1 MINHLIVK
9 AIITIPTPM
18 GDCTIRYDPVDLDD
32 FEINVEPLGFRHYK
46 NVNVKTLKTY
56 RDSINSNYKDTKI
69 YNRLL
74 CSFVSAIN
82 KVLGANVIQ
91 LVIDKE
97 DHDRKMEQCL
107 EANFRLHENNNT
119 VTFNIDKTTIV
130 LHSMLMEF
138 SHRKNHYNK
147 TDTVA
152 KQIGIRFD
160 EIYCEDWLRHPF
172 DRFTKPFDNFEKAD
186 DNSIIYNNTLSI
198 YHKKLIIQKVDGK
211 INLIDNSESDPYNF
225 LQRMS
230 SFYGGEST
238 AFGLADVLHFIAY
251 LERK

>member
-1 MINHLIVK
+1 MITHLIVK
-9 AIITIPTPM
+9 AVITIPTSK
-18 GDCTIRYDPVDLDD
+18 GEYVIRYDPVDLDD
-32 FEINVEPLGFRHYK
+32 FEIKVEPKGFINYK
-46 NVNVKTLKTY
+46 RVGVKLLKSCCDLINV
-56 RDSINSNYKDTKI
+56 NYKDTKV

-74 CSFVSAIN
+74 CSFVSAMN
-82 KVLGANVIQ
+82 KVIGANVIQ

-97 DHDRKMEQCL
+97 DHDRKMTQCL
-107 EANFRLHENNNT
+107 EANFRLDENNSA
-119 VTFNIDKTTIV
+119 VTFSVDKTTTV
-130 LHSMLMEF
+130 LHSMLIEF

-147 TDTVA
+147 TDTVG

-172 DRFTKPFDNFEKAD
+172 DCFTKPFDNFEKVD
-186 DNSIIYNNTLSI
+186 DNSIIYNNSLSI
-198 YHKKLIIQKVDGK
+198 YHKKIIIQRVDGK